1 MGKRRKK
8 PKPAVAAAT
17 AERSPHYTLAHL
29 VLANIIAWALFLLV
43 PFIVGKSFMGHGAE
57 IYPFFSLL
65 GLGFT
70 AGSVLDYTLDNI

>member
-8 PKPAVAAAT
+8 QKPSV
-17 AERSPHYTLAHL
+17 AERAAERRPSYTFSQL
-29 VLANIIAWALFLLV
+29 VLANIIAWAVFLLV
-43 PFIVGKSFMGHGAE
+43 PFIVGKSFMGHGAD

-70 AGSVLDYTLDNI
+70 AGSILDYTLDNI

>member
-8 PKPAVAAAT
+8 QKPAAAVGPT
-17 AERSPHYTLAHL
+17 EREPRYAFSRL
-29 VLANIIAWALFLLV
+29 VLVNIIAWAAFLLV
-43 PFIVGKSFMGHGAE
+43 PFIVGKWFVGHGAE

-70 AGSVLDYTLDNI
+70 TGSVLDYTLDKI